1 MGALLLGIAG
11 LLYPLI
17 LFMTRGSIS
26 AAVFVAAGLLM
37 IGFHIARLDESA
49 SRLWRRPLMVAA
61 VVLATCGLLEPMLA
75 AKFYPVVVSLA
86 AAAAFGGSL
95 LFPPSLIEYFARRQ
109 EPDLPPEGQLYCRRV
124 TLIWTLWL
132 SINALIAAVLAV
144 RGMDAAWAAWTG
156 IVSYAVMGTLLIGEL
171 VVRRVVRPIPA
182 HK

>member
-1 MGALLLGIAG
+1 MGAVLLGIAG

-17 LFMTRGSIS
+17 LFMTRGSVP
-26 AAVFVAAGLLM
+26 AAAFVAAGLLM
-37 IGFHIARLDESA
+37 IGLHIARLDEFA
-49 SRLWRRPLMVAA
+49 RRLWRRPLVMAA

-109 EPDLPPEGQLYCRRV
+109 EPDLSPEGQLYCRKV
-124 TLIWTLWL
+124 TLVWTVWL
-132 SINALIAAVLAV
+132 LVNAIVAAVLAV
-144 RGMDAAWAAWTG
+144 MAMDAAWAAWTG
-156 IVSYAVMGTLLIGEL
+156 LVSYAVMGGLLVGEF
-171 VVRRVVRPIPA
+171 VVRRVVRPMPV